1 MQINDPYTQF
11 SLEEFIWDERFRNDV
26 LKGEERFAYWD
37 NWMKLHP
44 SQQPIVEKARLI
56 VLSIYVKNVYF
67 HEDEIQR
74 IVKDVHMMLDS
85 NHIEETTAST
95 TSIKRNSYKHLFIA
109 ASILIL
115 SLIGWMW
122 VGKDKAVDFSY
133 KPSYE
138 NLIKQVNKK
147 LIERENQTNAPL
159 IITFPDGSKAML
171 SKSSKISYP
180 ENFTSSDKREVF
192 LVGEAYFEVA
202 KNTQK
207 PFFVYADG
215 LVTRVLGTK
224 FRVRSYSL
232 DKEVVVEVTSGKVS
246 VFANPDYLSEDK
258 KESNQLSSIVLVP
271 NQKISYLKS
280 DATIIKTLVN
290 NPIVL
295 IPASE
300 GIISFNFDN
309 TPIFTV
315 FKVLKENYGIDI
327 VFDEELLT
335 DCSLN
340 ANLEGYSLYE
350 QLNIIC
356 KALNGNY
363 EVLDGRVII
372 IAKGCLNK

>member
-1 MQINDPYTQF
+1 MQINDPYTQY

-37 NWMKLHP
+37 NWMRLHP
-44 SQQPIVEKARLI
+44 SKQPIVEKARLI

-85 NHIEETTAST
+85 DHVEETTFST
-95 TSIKRNSYKHLFIA
+95 TSTKRNSYKYLFIA
-109 ASILIL
+109 ASVVVL
-115 SLIGWMW
+115 SLIGWIW
-122 VGKDKAVDFSY
+122 IGKDKAVDFSY

-138 NLIKQVNKK
+138 NLIRQVNKK

-171 SKSSKISYP
+171 SKNSKISYT
-180 ENFTSSDKREVF
+180 ENFTSSEKREVF

-224 FRVRSYSL
+224 FRVRSYSV

-246 VFANPDYLSEDK
+246 VFANPDYLSGDK

-280 DATIIKTLVN
+280 DASIIKTLVN

-295 IPASE
+295 LPLSE
-300 GIISFNFDN
+300 GKMSFDFDN

-327 VFDEELLT
+327 VFDEELLSQ
-335 DCSLN
+335 CSLN

-350 QLNIIC
+350 QLNVVC

-372 IAKGCLNK
+372 VAKGCINK

>member
-1 MQINDPYTQF
+1 MQINDPYTQY

-44 SQQPIVEKARLI
+44 SKQPIVEKARLI

-67 HEDEIQR
+67 NEDEIQR

-85 NHIEETTAST
+85 NHVEETTFNT
-95 TSIKRNSYKHLFIA
+95 TSTKRNSYKYLFIA
-109 ASILIL
+109 ASVVVL
-115 SLIGWMW
+115 SLIGWIW
-122 VGKDKAVDFSY
+122 IGKDKAVDFSH

-138 NLIKQVNKK
+138 NLIRQVNKK

-171 SKSSKISYP
+171 SKNSKISYT
-180 ENFTSSDKREVF
+180 ENFTSSEKREVF
-192 LVGEAYFEVA
+192 LVGEAYFEVT

-224 FRVRSYSL
+224 FRVRSYSV

-246 VFANPDYLSEDK
+246 VFANPDYLSGDK

-280 DATIIKTLVN
+280 DASIIKTLVN

-295 IPASE
+295 LPLSE
-300 GIISFNFDN
+300 GKMSFDFDN

-327 VFDEELLT
+327 VFDEELLSQ
-335 DCSLN
+335 CSLN

-350 QLNIIC
+350 QLNVVC

-372 IAKGCLNK
+372 VAKGCINK

>member
-1 MQINDPYTQF
+1 
-11 SLEEFIWDERFRNDV
+11 
-26 LKGEERFAYWD
+26 
-37 NWMKLHP
+37 
-44 SQQPIVEKARLI
+44 VEKARLI
-56 VLSIYVKNVYF
+56 LLSIYVKNAYF
-67 HEDEIQR
+67 HEDEIQQ
-74 IVKDVHMMLDS
+74 IVKDVQMMLDS
-85 NHIEETTAST
+85 NPDEEITPST
-95 TSIKRNSYKHLFIA
+95 TSTNRNSYKYLFIA
-109 ASILIL
+109 ASVVVF

-122 VGKDKAVDFSY
+122 IGKDKAVDFSY

-159 IITFPDGSKAML
+159 IIAFPDGSKAML

-180 ENFTSSDKREVF
+180 ENFSSSEKREVF
-192 LVGEAYFEVA
+192 LVGEAFFEVT

-207 PFFVYADG
+207 PFFVYTEG

-224 FRVRSYSL
+224 FRVRSYSV

-271 NQKISYLKS
+271 NQRISYLKS
-280 DATIIKTLVN
+280 DASIIKTLVN

-295 IPASE
+295 TPPSE
-300 GIISFNFDN
+300 GKNSFNFDN

-315 FKVLKENYGIDI
+315 FKILKENYGIDI

-335 DCSLN
+335 ECSLN
-340 ANLEGYSLYE
+340 ANLDGYSLYE
-350 QLNIIC
+350 QLNVIC

-372 IAKGCLNK
+372 VAKGCINK

>member
-1 MQINDPYTQF
+1 MQINDPYTQY

-26 LKGEERFAYWD
+26 LKGEERFAYWE
-37 NWMKLHP
+37 NWMKLNP
-44 SQQPIVEKARLI
+44 SQKPKVEKARLI
-56 VLSIYVKNVYF
+56 LLSIYVKNVYF
-67 HEDEIQR
+67 HEDEIQQ
-74 IVKDVHMMLDS
+74 IVKDVQMMLDS
-85 NHIEETTAST
+85 NHVEEITPSNTST
-95 TSIKRNSYKHLFIA
+95 NRISYKYLFIA
-109 ASILIL
+109 ASVVVF

-122 VGKDKAVDFSY
+122 IGKDKAVVFSY

-138 NLIKQVNKK
+138 NLIRQVNKK

-180 ENFTSSDKREVF
+180 ENFSSSEKREVF
-192 LVGEAYFEVA
+192 LVGEAYFEVT

-207 PFFVYADG
+207 PFFVYTDG

-224 FRVRSYSL
+224 FRVRSYSV

-280 DATIIKTLVN
+280 DASIIKTLVN

-295 IPASE
+295 MPPSE
-300 GIISFNFDN
+300 GKMSFNFDN

-315 FKVLKENYGIDI
+315 FKILKENYGIDI

-335 DCSLN
+335 ECSLN

-350 QLNIIC
+350 QLNVIC

-372 IAKGCLNK
+372 VAKGCIN

>member
-1 MQINDPYTQF
+1 MQINDPYTQY

-37 NWMKLHP
+37 NWMKLNP
-44 SQQPIVEKARLI
+44 SQKPKVEKARLI
-56 VLSIYVKNVYF
+56 LLSIYVKNAYF
-67 HEDEIQR
+67 HEDEIQQ
-74 IVKDVHMMLDS
+74 IVKDVQMMLDS
-85 NHIEETTAST
+85 NPDEEITPST
-95 TSIKRNSYKHLFIA
+95 TSTNRNSYKYLFIA
-109 ASILIL
+109 ASVVVF

-122 VGKDKAVDFSY
+122 IGKDKAVDFSY

-180 ENFTSSDKREVF
+180 ENFSSSEKREVF
-192 LVGEAYFEVA
+192 LVGEAFFEVT

-207 PFFVYADG
+207 PFFVYTEG

-224 FRVRSYSL
+224 FRVRSYSV

-271 NQKISYLKS
+271 NQRISYLKS
-280 DATIIKTLVN
+280 DASIIKTLVN

-295 IPASE
+295 TPPSE
-300 GIISFNFDN
+300 GKNSFNFDN

-315 FKVLKENYGIDI
+315 FKILKENYGIDI
-327 VFDEELLT
+327 VVDEELLT
-335 DCSLN
+335 ECSLN
-340 ANLEGYSLYE
+340 ANLDGYSLYE
-350 QLNIIC
+350 QLNVIC

-372 IAKGCLNK
+372 VAKGCINK